1 MRRDVEV
8 YAEWP
13 DRPVDRKRWTC
24 GSGHL
29 LGGRLLLTAAHVVC
43 PAGRALTRIEVRTSA
58 GPVPATVAWW
68 RDEPGVDVALL
79 LITDPAWP
87 QPRWRRPIRWG
98 RFVTE
103 QPGQECQAVGFPDVV
118 AEPRY
123 RESHHAVG
131 VVNPGSLLKSGLQA
145 IEVRDPPGR
154 RTADGSAWAGM
165 SGAAVCSGPLVVGV
179 VALDPAGFDGRRL
192 VATPVAAVVG
202 NPGFADLVAAHCG
215 RPPHLEPV
223 ELAALGEPVA
233 EPTSPAGL
241 LRADV
246 ATTPFRPRPELDQL
260 REWAHS
266 PEWSSLRLVTGPG
279 RQGKSRLAR
288 QLATDLRADQWATVV
303 LADHTTPE
311 QLSVLSNLTTPTLM
325 VLDYAESRIDQL
337 DAVLARLEAAETR
350 TRVLLLAR
358 TGGSWR
364 TERIRPSPRLQV
376 LSDDRIVLPLG
387 PLERTDNGTGAAW
400 REAVVALARELG
412 RIDGYQD
419 VGWTDVATRIGAAG
433 PPGGGRTILA
443 VQLDA
448 LAALLQAGRPVPAT
462 SGQTPWDVLLA
473 HEQRYWDRSAARFD
487 MTLTAREQR
496 RAVATATVWGAQSP
510 DEAAA
515 VVAAVLPGADERTR
529 AEVVDWLT
537 AMYRTISGPGR
548 GYSPTRWANGSSTAS
563 YTATPTA
570 GA

>member
-1 MRRDVEV
+1 M
-8 YAEWP
+8 
-13 DRPVDRKRWTC
+13 
-24 GSGHL
+24 
-29 LGGRLLLTAAHVVC
+29 C

-68 RDEPGVDVALL
+68 RDEPAVDVALL

-123 RESHHAVG
+123 PESHHAVG

-241 LRADV
+241 SRADV

-279 RQGKSRLAR
+279 GQGKSRLAR

-311 QLSVLSNLTTPTLM
+311 QLSVLSNLTTPTLV

-387 PLERTDNGTGAAW
+387 PSSAPTTAREPRGGRPWSPWPGSSVGSTATRTSAGRTSQPGSAPPDRRAAAGRSSPSSWTPSRRSCRPADRYRRRRGRRRGTSSWPTSSATGTGA
-400 REAVVALARELG
+400 
-412 RIDGYQD
+412 
-419 VGWTDVATRIGAAG
+419 
-433 PPGGGRTILA
+433 P
-443 VQLDA
+443 
-448 LAALLQAGRPVPAT
+448 
-462 SGQTPWDVLLA
+462 
-473 HEQRYWDRSAARFD
+473 
-487 MTLTAREQR
+487 
-496 RAVATATVWGAQSP
+496 
-510 DEAAA
+510 
-515 VVAAVLPGADERTR
+515 
-529 AEVVDWLT
+529 
-537 AMYRTISGPGR
+537 R
-548 GYSPTRWANGSSTAS
+548 GST
-563 YTATPTA
+563 
-570 GA
+570 